1 MEYKCIGSKKNFF
14 CWISHFSDL
23 KKDDIQQVRRQSI
36 SLKTVQG
43 PLNLIW
49 ALNVFT
55 TFGLYSTPQG
65 VLFPPNKVKTI
76 LFFYRFYYVVKGSY
90 YFIRNLTLHF
100 KMDLL
105 FG

>member
-1 MEYKCIGSKKNFF
+1 MISGLIQYLCGISVLDLKKIYF

-49 ALNVFT
+49 ALNVYT

-76 LFFYRFYYVVKGSY
+76 LFFYRFYYLVKGSY
-90 YFIRNLTLHF
+90 I
-100 KMDLL
+100 L
-105 FG
+105 FH